1 MPTPLTTTMADGPVP
16 QACASHVIVV
26 GGGQSARWLLYLF
39 AEQLARDPGPMAGL
53 RITVV
58 ESGPEFGTGLAW
70 NRDNVLE
77 AHLASRADLVTRW
90 QYGDQQKRQFTGTA
104 ELLREMGAQVTT
116 LVNEEVVDLAA
127 TGTGFDLALRSGA
140 TLAANFVVL
149 ATGYGTG
156 PWRGKAAQLD
166 HPSLA
171 GMDGVH
177 RSPWPARDLQQAVF
191 ATGKPQAKRV
201 LLLGSYLTAVD
212 TAVTLAL
219 HAGKFHTEE
228 NGRFAY
234 TGPVDFHVHM
244 ASRTG
249 LLPTVWG
256 REVATPWMLRRFTE
270 DAVKKLLEPTP
281 QGQFISLDAAL
292 RLLGEELAEAAQE
305 IDGRVPSVLS
315 RLHNPARR
323 LRAFRKLMSRRN
335 AAETLDGTIAELLSG
350 NGASASYNSLRH
362 CGWQAP
368 IDKAIALWNE
378 CSPWFPAEDVARFDA
393 ELRSTFFNY
402 MLPMTLNS
410 ALELGAMM
418 RSGHLSCGAL
428 GAGYKLLAAPDGQR
442 GVAVH
447 RPSADGGTEVSLF
460 TDVIDATGHEWD
472 IEQNPSPLFRSLLA
486 RKLIQPALRQFRH
499 CARQGTLQDASQD
512 SAAPRGRIIE
522 RGGRRFLRSD
532 GVHANP
538 RTCES
543 IPANHVDPDYSRG
556 AKTGLYAMG
565 PNLAG
570 QFADAQSIGHARR
583 DATRIVEDLRRK
595 AEAAS

>member
-1 MPTPLTTTMADGPVP
+1 MSTLPTTHLAAGAPAAARD
-16 QACASHVIVV
+16 QHVVV
-26 GGGQSARWLLYLF
+26 IGGGQSARWLLYLF
-39 AEQLARDPGPMAGL
+39 AEQLARDPGPMTGV

-77 AHLASRADLVTRW
+77 EHLASRADLVTRW
-90 QYGDQQKRQFTGTA
+90 QYGDQQKRQFAGTS

-116 LVNEEVVDLAA
+116 MVNQEVVDLAA
-127 TGTGFDLALRSGA
+127 TEHGFDLALDSGA

-149 ATGYGTG
+149 ATGYGTR

-166 HPSLA
+166 HPAFA
-171 GMDGVH
+171 GMQGIH
-177 RSPWPARDLQQAVF
+177 RSPWPARALQQAVF
-191 ATGKPQAKRV
+191 GGGQAQARQV

-219 HAGKFHTEE
+219 QAGKFSKDQ
-228 NGRFAY
+228 NGRLAY
-234 TGPVDFHVHM
+234 EGPADFHVRM

-256 REVATPWMLRRFTE
+256 RESARPWMLRHFTE
-270 DAVKKLLEPTP
+270 SAVRQLREPTP
-281 QGQFISLDAAL
+281 QGQFVSLNAAL
-292 RLLGEELAEAAQE
+292 RLLGEELAAAARE
-305 IDGRVPSVLS
+305 IDGHVPSVLA

-323 LRAFRKLMSRRN
+323 LRAFRKLMSRRD
-335 AAETLDGTIAELLSG
+335 AAATLDGTIAELVSG
-350 NGASASYNSLRH
+350 EGATGTYTSLRH

-418 RSGHLSCGAL
+418 RSGHLSCLAL
-428 GAGYKLLAAPDGQR
+428 GPGYALRPAPDGGR
-442 GVAVH
+442 GVALH
-447 RPSADGGTEVSLF
+447 RAGPDGATEVSLF

-472 IEQNPSPLFRSLLA
+472 IEQNTSPLFRSLLA
-486 RKLIQPALRQFRH
+486 RKLIQPALRPFRDGALH
-499 CARQGTLQDASQD
+499 ARP
-512 SAAPRGRIIE
+512 APKGSIVE
-522 RGGRRFLRSD
+522 RGGRHFLRSD

-543 IPANHVDPDYSRG
+543 IPATHVEQDYSRG
-556 AKTGLYAMG
+556 ARMGLYAMG

-583 DATRIVEDLRRK
+583 DATRIVQDLRRK
-595 AEAAS
+595 SELAS

>member
-1 MPTPLTTTMADGPVP
+1 MATPSTTTMADRPP
-16 QACASHVIVV
+16 QRASGSHVVV
-26 GGGQSARWLLYLF
+26 IGGGQSARWLLYLF

-77 AHLASRADLVTRW
+77 EHLASRADLVTRW
-90 QYGDQQKRQFTGTA
+90 QYGDQQKRQFAGTS

-116 LVNEEVVDLAA
+116 MVREEVVDLAA
-127 TGTGFDLALRSGA
+127 TERGFALELHSGA
-140 TLAANFVVL
+140 RLEAHFVVL
-149 ATGYGTG
+149 ATGYGTK
-156 PWRGKAAQLD
+156 PWRGKATQLD
-166 HPSLA
+166 HPALA
-171 GMDGVH
+171 GRQGIH
-177 RSPWPARDLQQAVF
+177 RSPWPARELQQAVF
-191 ATGKPQAKRV
+191 GTGRPRPKQV
-201 LLLGSYLTAVD
+201 LLLGSYLTGVD

-219 HAGKFHTEE
+219 HAGKFR
-228 NGRFAY
+228 NGEDGRLAY
-234 TGPVDFHVHM
+234 EGPADFHVCM
-244 ASRTG
+244 GSRTG

-256 REVATPWMLRRFTE
+256 RESAKPWLLRRFTE
-270 DAVKKLLEPTP
+270 SAVKLLLESTP

-323 LRAFRKLMSRRN
+323 LRAFRTLMSRRD
-335 AAETLDGTIAELLSG
+335 AADTLDATVAGLVAG
-350 NGASASYNSLRH
+350 NGTSGTYHSLRY

-378 CSPWFPAEDVARFDA
+378 CSPWFCAEDVARFDA

-418 RSGHLSCGAL
+418 RSGHLSCIAL
-428 GAGYKLLAAPDGQR
+428 GSDYQLLAAPDGQR
-442 GVAVH
+442 GVALH
-447 RPSADGGTEVSLF
+447 RRGAAGGTEVSQF

-472 IEQNPSPLFRSLLA
+472 IEQHRSPLFRSLLA
-486 RKLIQPALRQFRH
+486 RNLIQPALRPFRH
-499 CARQGTLQDASQD
+499 GALHNSKAPKAR
-512 SAAPRGRIIE
+512 IVE
-522 RGGRRFLRSD
+522 RGGRHFLRSD

-543 IPANHVDPDYSRG
+543 IPANHVDQDYSRSP
-556 AKTGLYAMG
+556 AMGLYAMG

-595 AEAAS
+595 AGVVS